1 MCHKLKESK
10 TVVYNKINGNE
21 QCETCVW
28 YDDVEAVMDKEVR
41 DLSYIIV
48 MNISHL
54 NCNFASHSAN
64 SEARNWHV
72 SALQNWQTAEHELR
86 NDADTVSFVMLRMV
100 AALLLLWPLISYG
113 FVLLSFPAAGSAATS
128 RQFQLGAGYSYR
140 LESTVL
146 LNEAGPRIGKD
157 VGYLVT
163 GTLSVG
169 VLWQSPYDPND
180 KLLQLQVS
188 VDYYDRVFRMMV
200 ILAFYTLCS

>member
-1 MCHKLKESK
+1 
-10 TVVYNKINGNE
+10 
-21 QCETCVW
+21 
-28 YDDVEAVMDKEVR
+28 
-41 DLSYIIV
+41 
-48 MNISHL
+48 
-54 NCNFASHSAN
+54 
-64 SEARNWHV
+64 
-72 SALQNWQTAEHELR
+72 
-86 NDADTVSFVMLRMV
+86 MLRMV
-100 AALLLLWPLISYG
+100 AALLLLWPPITYG

-180 KLLQLQVS
+180 KLLQLKVS
-188 VDYYDRVFRMMV
+188 AKGQCRSLRQGFSNDGHFDF
-200 ILAFYTLCS
+200 LYTL